1 MSQGKDKQG
10 KYTHALVRAHTYTS
24 TYTYTHIYTRA
35 CTHTVH
41 ARACTYILAEGFTFA
56 IFHLAWEGG
65 ENRHHREQ
73 GSSGTVKE
81 SWRQVRLD
89 ETFSLGPKN

>member
-10 KYTHALVRAHTYTS
+10 KYTHIHTHALVRAH
-24 TYTYTHIYTRA
+24 TYTHIYTRA
-35 CTHTVH
+35 CTHTAQ
-41 ARACTYILAEGFTFA
+41 ARTCTHILAEGFTFA
-56 IFHLAWEGG
+56 IFHLVWEGG

-73 GSSGTVKE
+73 GSGETVKE

-89 ETFSLGPKN
+89 ETFSLGSKN